1 MIYSA
6 AISYHNSA
14 IVVSLSEYNIR
25 TDKVQNVELPAI
37 AVNSYL
43 NSPSKSIT
51 CLNWPLKDMRL
62 ISCCCF
68 LAFAYTTSYRQ
79 SCFFGRGQEAETYLG
94 PCQTSGRF
102 LLRLRMAAQEPC
114 YVFTA
119 LLVNVFYDWLTDLTH

>member
-51 CLNWPLKDMRL
+51 CLNWPLKDIRLYKLLLFSCFCLHHL
-62 ISCCCF
+62 ISAI
-68 LAFAYTTSYRQ
+68 L
-79 SCFFGRGQEAETYLG
+79 FFGRGQEAETYLG